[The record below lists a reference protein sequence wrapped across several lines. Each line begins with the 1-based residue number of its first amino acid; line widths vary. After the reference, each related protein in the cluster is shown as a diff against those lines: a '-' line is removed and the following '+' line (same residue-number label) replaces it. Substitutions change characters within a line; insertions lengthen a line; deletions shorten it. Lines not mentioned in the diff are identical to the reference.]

1 MIGSISR
8 WRRGV
13 FFVLYISWK
22 YSGFRPVGDMCD
34 TECDTPQIRLDTPCD
49 THFDSFGPFGLYL
62 YRGSSQLE
70 SPITAPT
77 RQQEIPD
84 SHKFPLPSVRT
95 TLFPPYHSPYHLYHS
110 PYHCK
115 YSSTTSTNYQYNLP
129 VLQNQ
134 YYKLPVQLPV
144 QPVTSFQCGTQ
155 CGTQLFPSSHYP
167 THTTNPHPTIPPTSH
182 FPLKDDSFP
191 STLSYSNCHHQT
203 HLLPK
208 SPLNLLLILSLTS
221 ILLIH

>member
-1 MIGSISR
+1 VIGSISR

-22 YSGFRPVGDMCD
+22 YSGFRPVGDDMCD

-70 SPITAPT
+70 SPLLRQRGNKKFQTATNSLFPRYVPRYSRRT
-77 RQQEIPD
+77 SGRTTYSTPRTTA
-84 SHKFPLPSVRT
+84 STLPLPVQ
-95 TLFPPYHSPYHLYHS
+95 
-110 PYHCK
+110 
-115 YSSTTSTNYQYNLP
+115 TTSTTT
-129 VLQNQ
+129 Q

-144 QPVTSFQCGTQ
+144 QPVTSFQCGTQSGTQSRTQ

-167 THTTNPHPTIPPTSH
+167 THTTNPHPTIPPTY
-182 FPLKDDSFP
+182 FPLP
-191 STLSYSNCHHQT
+191 T
-203 HLLPK
+203 
-208 SPLNLLLILSLTS
+208 
-221 ILLIH
+221 